1 MIAGAERRQVTVLIW
16 KDGFWA
22 KTLKHVRKVYPSKY
36 TNGKSSMQ
44 REPPT
49 RSAWHV
55 SGI

>member
-16 KDGFWA
+16 KDDFWA

-44 REPPT
+44 MELPT